1 VTRQKPRSRL
11 PAVTLDDMESDQL
24 RIGTA
29 EREEAARLLADHFGM
44 GRITPDE
51 YETRVTDAYAAT
63 TLGDLRPLFRDLP
76 QPHPGFFGPPPM
88 PTVPAPMP
96 YAPPPMPMPMS
107 MSMPVPYAQHPVP
120 YSYRSKTVAGV
131 LQIVLP
137 FGVGRFYTG
146 QTGLGLLQ
154 LFVVLATGI
163 GVLWPIIDGITLLAK
178 GGLDADGR
186 PLRP

>member
-1 VTRQKPRSRL
+1 
-11 PAVTLDDMESDQL
+11 MESDEL

-51 YETRVTDAYAAT
+51 YETRVTDAYAAA
-63 TLGDLRPLFRDLP
+63 TLGNLRPLFRDLP
-76 QPHPGFFGPPPM
+76 QPHPGFFGPPP
-88 PTVPAPMP
+88 APMP
-96 YAPPPMPMPMS
+96 APVSMPVPMPVYAPPPT
-107 MSMPVPYAQHPVP
+107 PYPQPYPQPVP

-146 QTGLGLLQ
+146 QVGLGLLQ
-154 LFVVLATGI
+154 LFVCVITLGAGT
-163 GVLWPIIDGITLLAK
+163 LWPIIDGIVLLAN
-178 GGLDADGR
+178 GGRDAEGR

>member
-1 VTRQKPRSRL
+1 
-11 PAVTLDDMESDQL
+11 MESDEL

-51 YETRVTDAYAAT
+51 YETRVTDAYAAA

-76 QPHPGFFGPPPM
+76 QPHPGFFGPPPAPM
-88 PTVPAPMP
+88 YPQTTTQLPVYGPDLYPPPAPVP
-96 YAPPPMPMPMS
+96 YAPPM
-107 MSMPVPYAQHPVP
+107 PVP

-146 QTGLGLLQ
+146 QVGLGLLQ
-154 LFVVLATGI
+154 LFVCMITFGFGAI
-163 GVLWPIIDGITLLAK
+163 WPIIDGIVLLAN
-178 GGLDADGR
+178 GGMDAEGR

>member
-1 VTRQKPRSRL
+1 
-11 PAVTLDDMESDQL
+11 MESDEL

-51 YETRVTDAYAAT
+51 YETRVTDAYAAVT
-63 TLGDLRPLFRDLP
+63 IGDLRPLFRDLP
-76 QPHPGFFGPPPM
+76 QPHPGFLAPAPMYAQPTMQLPMYGPLPAPAPM
-88 PTVPAPMP
+88 PLPMP
-96 YAPPPMPMPMS
+96 YAPP
-107 MSMPVPYAQHPVP
+107 MPVPA
-120 YSYRSKTVAGV
+120 SYRSKTVAGV

-154 LFVVLATGI
+154 LLVVLMTGV
-163 GVLWPIIDGITLLAK
+163 GVLWPIIDGIMLLAN
-178 GGLDADGR
+178 GGLDAEGR

>member
-1 VTRQKPRSRL
+1 
-11 PAVTLDDMESDQL
+11 MGSDEL

-51 YETRVTDAYAAT
+51 YETRVTDAYAST

-76 QPHPGFFGPPPM
+76 QPHPGFFGPPSTPM
-88 PTVPAPMP
+88 PPMP
-96 YAPPPMPMPMS
+96 LSMPMPMPMYAPP
-107 MSMPVPYAQHPVP
+107 PVPYAPSMPLP
-120 YSYRSKTVAGV
+120 YSPRSKTVAGV

-137 FGVGRFYTG
+137 FGAGRFYTG
-146 QTGLGLLQ
+146 QIGLGLLQ
-154 LFVVLATGI
+154 LFVCMITFGFGAI
-163 GVLWPIIDGITLLAK
+163 WPIIDGIVLLAN
-178 GGLDADGR
+178 GGMDAEGR

>member
-1 VTRQKPRSRL
+1 
-11 PAVTLDDMESDQL
+11 MESDEL

-76 QPHPGFFGPPPM
+76 QPHPGFFGPPPSYAQTM
-88 PTVPAPMP
+88 QLPMYGPPPDPYPPPAPMP
-96 YAPPPMPMPMS
+96 YAP
-107 MSMPVPYAQHPVP
+107 SMPAP

-154 LFVVLATGI
+154 LFVVLMTGV
-163 GVLWPIIDGITLLAK
+163 GVLWPIIDGILLLSN
-178 GGLDADGR
+178 GGLDAQGR

>member
-1 VTRQKPRSRL
+1 
-11 PAVTLDDMESDQL
+11 MESDQL

-29 EREEAARLLADHFGM
+29 EREESARLLADHFGM

-76 QPHPGFFGPPPM
+76 HPHPGFFGPPPAYAQATVQL
-88 PTVPAPMP
+88 PTYAPDP
-96 YAPPPMPMPMS
+96 YAPPPSAP
-107 MSMPVPYAQHPVP
+107 MPVPYAQYPVP

-154 LFVVLATGI
+154 LFVVLCTGI
-163 GVLWPIIDGITLLAK
+163 GVLWPIIDGIALLAN
-178 GGLDADGR
+178 GGLDAEGR

>member
-1 VTRQKPRSRL
+1 
-11 PAVTLDDMESDQL
+11 LDFMESDEL

-63 TLGDLRPLFRDLP
+63 TLGDLRPMFRDLP
-76 QPHPGFFGPPPM
+76 QPHPGFFGPPTYSQPTMQLPMYGPM
-88 PTVPAPMP
+88 PDPYAPPAPMP
-96 YAPPPMPMPMS
+96 YAPPM
-107 MSMPVPYAQHPVP
+107 PVP

-137 FGVGRFYTG
+137 FGAGRFYTG
-146 QTGLGLLQ
+146 QVGLGLLQ
-154 LFVVLATGI
+154 LLVVLMTGV
-163 GVLWPIIDGITLLAK
+163 GVIWPIIDGIMLLNN
-178 GGLDADGR
+178 GGLDAQGR

>member
-1 VTRQKPRSRL
+1 MGS
-11 PAVTLDDMESDQL
+11 EEL

-51 YETRVTDAYAAT
+51 YESRVTDAYAAT
-63 TLGDLRPLFRDLP
+63 TLGELRPLFRDLP
-76 QPHPGFFGPPPM
+76 HPHPGFFGPPPG
-88 PTVPAPMP
+88 
-96 YAPPPMPMPMS
+96 PMPMPAQHVYAPP
-107 MSMPVPYAQHPVP
+107 SMPFPMPYGPPPVV
-120 YSYRSKTVAGV
+120 YSHRSKTVAGV

-146 QTGLGLLQ
+146 QTGLGIAQ
-154 LFVVLATGI
+154 LFATFCTGVGI
-163 GVLWPIIDGITLLAK
+163 FWPIIDGIVLLVN
-178 GGLDADGR
+178 GGTDAEGR

>member
-1 VTRQKPRSRL
+1 
-11 PAVTLDDMESDQL
+11 MESDEL

-63 TLGDLRPLFRDLP
+63 TLGDLRPMCRDLP
-76 QPHPGFFGPPPM
+76 QPHPGFFGSPPLYSQPTTQLPM
-88 PTVPAPMP
+88 YAPDPYGPPPAPMP
-96 YAPPPMPMPMS
+96 YA
-107 MSMPVPYAQHPVP
+107 PVP

-146 QTGLGLLQ
+146 QVGLGLLQ
-154 LFVVLATGI
+154 LFVVLVTGI
-163 GVLWPIIDGITLLAK
+163 GILWPIIDGIMLLRD
-178 GGLDADGR
+178 GGLDAQGR

>member
-1 VTRQKPRSRL
+1 MD
-11 PAVTLDDMESDQL
+11 ADEL

-76 QPHPGFFGPPPM
+76 QPHPGFFGPPPPYAQ
-88 PTVPAPMP
+88 PTVQLPMYAPAVPNP
-96 YAPPPMPMPMS
+96 YAPPATMAYAPPIPMRYAPHAP
-107 MSMPVPYAQHPVP
+107 MPVPC
-120 YSYRSKTVAGV
+120 SSRSKTVAGV

-137 FGVGRFYTG
+137 MGAGRFYTG
-146 QTGLGLLQ
+146 QIGLGLLQ
-154 LFVVLATGI
+154 LFVVLITGV
-163 GVLWPIIDGITLLAK
+163 GFLWPVIDGIVLLNN
-178 GGLDADGR
+178 GGLDAQGR

>member
-1 VTRQKPRSRL
+1 
-11 PAVTLDDMESDQL
+11 MESDEL

-63 TLGDLRPLFRDLP
+63 ILGDLRPLFRDLP
-76 QPHPGFFGPPPM
+76 QPHPGFFGPPPSYAQATM
-88 PTVPAPMP
+88 QLPMYGPPPDPYAPPAPMP
-96 YAPPPMPMPMS
+96 YAPS
-107 MSMPVPYAQHPVP
+107 MPVP

-154 LFVVLATGI
+154 LFVVLMTGV
-163 GVLWPIIDGITLLAK
+163 GVLWPIIDGIMLLSN
-178 GGLDADGR
+178 GGLDAQGR

>member
-1 VTRQKPRSRL
+1 
-11 PAVTLDDMESDQL
+11 MESDQL

-76 QPHPGFFGPPPM
+76 PPHPGFFGPPPAYAQATM
-88 PTVPAPMP
+88 QLPMYTPDPYAPPPAPMP
-96 YAPPPMPMPMS
+96 YA
-107 MSMPVPYAQHPVP
+107 PVP

-146 QTGLGLLQ
+146 QVGLGLLQ
-154 LFVVLATGI
+154 LFVVLMTGI
-163 GVLWPIIDGITLLAK
+163 GILWPIIDGILLLRD
-178 GGLDADGR
+178 GGLDAQGR

>member
-1 VTRQKPRSRL
+1 
-11 PAVTLDDMESDQL
+11 MESDEL

-51 YETRVTDAYAAT
+51 YEARVTDAYAAV
-63 TLGDLRPLFRDLP
+63 TLGALRPLFRDLP
-76 QPHPGFFGPPPM
+76 QPHPGFLAPPQQPMYSQPTMQLPMYGPPSM
-88 PTVPAPMP
+88 PAPMP
-96 YAPPPMPMPMS
+96 YAPP
-107 MSMPVPYAQHPVP
+107 MPVPA
-120 YSYRSKTVAGV
+120 SYRSKTVAGV

-146 QTGLGLLQ
+146 QIGLGLLQ
-154 LFVVLATGI
+154 LFVVLVTGI
-163 GVLWPIIDGITLLAK
+163 GVLWPIVDGIMLLAN
-178 GGLDADGR
+178 GGLDAEGR

>member
-1 VTRQKPRSRL
+1 
-11 PAVTLDDMESDQL
+11 MESDEL

-51 YETRVTDAYAAT
+51 YKTRVTDAYAAS

-76 QPHPGFFGPPPM
+76 QPHPGFFGAPPTPM
-88 PTVPAPMP
+88 YAPPPMP
-96 YAPPPMPMPMS
+96 YAPPA
-107 MSMPVPYAQHPVP
+107 PVPYAPPMPVP

-146 QTGLGLLQ
+146 QIGLGLLQ
-154 LFVVLATGI
+154 LFVCMITFGFGAI
-163 GVLWPIIDGITLLAK
+163 WPIIDGIMLLAN
-178 GGLDADGR
+178 GGLDAEGR

>member
-1 VTRQKPRSRL
+1 
-11 PAVTLDDMESDQL
+11 MESDAL

-51 YETRVTDAYAAT
+51 YETRVTDAYAAA
-63 TLGDLRPLFRDLP
+63 TLGELRPLFRDLP
-76 QPHPGFFGPPPM
+76 PPHPGFFGLPPSPMPVYAPPP
-88 PTVPAPMP
+88 VPMPMP
-96 YAPPPMPMPMS
+96 YA
-107 MSMPVPYAQHPVP
+107 QQPVP

-146 QTGLGLLQ
+146 QIGLGVLQ
-154 LFVVLATGI
+154 LFVCMITFGFGAI
-163 GVLWPIIDGITLLAK
+163 WPIIDGIMLLAN
-178 GGLDADGR
+178 GGLDAEGR

>member
-1 VTRQKPRSRL
+1 
-11 PAVTLDDMESDQL
+11 MESDEL

-63 TLGDLRPLFRDLP
+63 TLGDLRPMFRDLP
-76 QPHPGFFGPPPM
+76 QPHPGFLTPPQVPMYAQPTMRLPMYGPPSM
-88 PTVPAPMP
+88 PLSLPLPVP
-96 YAPPPMPMPMS
+96 YAPP
-107 MSMPVPYAQHPVP
+107 MPVPA
-120 YSYRSKTVAGV
+120 SYRSKTVAGV

-146 QTGLGLLQ
+146 QIGLGLLQ
-154 LFVVLATGI
+154 LLVVVLTGI
-163 GVLWPIIDGITLLAK
+163 GVLWPIIDGIMLLAN
-178 GGLDADGR
+178 GGLDAEGR

>member
-1 VTRQKPRSRL
+1 
-11 PAVTLDDMESDQL
+11 MGSDEL

-44 GRITPDE
+44 GRISPDE
-51 YETRVTDAYAAT
+51 YESRVTDAYAAM

-76 QPHPGFFGPPPM
+76 HPHPGFFGPPAGPAQM
-88 PTVPAPMP
+88 PTQV
-96 YAPPPMPMPMS
+96 YAPPSAPVAMPYGPP
-107 MSMPVPYAQHPVP
+107 PVV
-120 YSYRSKTVAGV
+120 YSPRSRTVAGV

-146 QTGLGLLQ
+146 QTGLGVAQ
-154 LFVVLATGI
+154 LFATFCT
-163 GVLWPIIDGITLLAK
+163 GVGVFWPIIDGIMLLVN
-178 GGLDADGR
+178 GGTDAEGR

>member
-1 VTRQKPRSRL
+1 
-11 PAVTLDDMESDQL
+11 MESDAL

-51 YETRVTDAYAAT
+51 YETRVTDAYAAA

-76 QPHPGFFGPPPM
+76 PPHPGFFGPPPSPM
-88 PTVPAPMP
+88 PAYAPPPPVPVPMP
-96 YAPPPMPMPMS
+96 YAQ
-107 MSMPVPYAQHPVP
+107 YPVP

-146 QTGLGLLQ
+146 QIGLGVLQ
-154 LFVVLATGI
+154 LFVCMITFGFGA
-163 GVLWPIIDGITLLAK
+163 LWPIIDGIVLLAN
-178 GGLDADGR
+178 GGRDAQGR

>member
-1 VTRQKPRSRL
+1 
-11 PAVTLDDMESDQL
+11 METDEL

-51 YETRVTDAYAAT
+51 YETRVTDAYGAT

-76 QPHPGFFGPPPM
+76 QPHPGFLAPPQVPMYAQPTMQLPMYGPPPA
-88 PTVPAPMP
+88 PTPLSTPMPMP
-96 YAPPPMPMPMS
+96 YAPSMPMP
-107 MSMPVPYAQHPVP
+107 V
-120 YSYRSKTVAGV
+120 SYRSKTVAGV

-154 LFVVLATGI
+154 LLVVLMTGV
-163 GVLWPIIDGITLLAK
+163 GVLWPIIDGVMLLAN
-178 GGLDADGR
+178 GGLDAEGR

>member
-1 VTRQKPRSRL
+1 
-11 PAVTLDDMESDQL
+11 MESDEL

-51 YETRVTDAYAAT
+51 YETRVTDAYAAA
-63 TLGDLRPLFRDLP
+63 TLGNLRPLFRDLP
-76 QPHPGFFGPPPM
+76 PPHPGFFGPPPAPM
-88 PTVPAPMP
+88 PLYAPPPSVPMPMP
-96 YAPPPMPMPMS
+96 YA
-107 MSMPVPYAQHPVP
+107 QQPVP

-146 QTGLGLLQ
+146 QIGLGVLQ
-154 LFVVLATGI
+154 LFICMITFGFGAI
-163 GVLWPIIDGITLLAK
+163 WPIIDGIMLLAN
-178 GGLDADGR
+178 GGRDAEGR

>member
-1 VTRQKPRSRL
+1 MGS
-11 PAVTLDDMESDQL
+11 EEL

-63 TLGDLRPLFRDLP
+63 TLGELRPLFRDLP
-76 QPHPGFFGPPPM
+76 HPHPGFFGPPPGTM
-88 PTVPAPMP
+88 PMSTQQV
-96 YAPPPMPMPMS
+96 YAPPPSMPMA
-107 MSMPVPYAQHPVP
+107 MPYGPPPVV
-120 YSYRSKTVAGV
+120 YSHRSKTVAGV

-146 QTGLGLLQ
+146 QTGLGIAQ
-154 LFVVLATGI
+154 LFATFCT
-163 GVLWPIIDGITLLAK
+163 GVGVFWPIIDGIMLLVN
-178 GGLDADGR
+178 GGADAEGR
-186 PLRP
+186 QLRP

>member
-1 VTRQKPRSRL
+1 
-11 PAVTLDDMESDQL
+11 MESDEL

-76 QPHPGFFGPPPM
+76 HPHPGFFGPPPAYPQ
-88 PTVPAPMP
+88 PTMQVPMYGPPDQYAPPAPMP
-96 YAPPPMPMPMS
+96 YA
-107 MSMPVPYAQHPVP
+107 QQPVP

-146 QTGLGLLQ
+146 QVGLGLLQ
-154 LFVVLATGI
+154 LFVCLITLGFGAI
-163 GVLWPIIDGITLLAK
+163 WPLIDGIVLLAN
-178 GGLDADGR
+178 GGLDAEGR

>member
-1 VTRQKPRSRL
+1 
-11 PAVTLDDMESDQL
+11 MGSDEL

-51 YETRVTDAYAAT
+51 YETRVTDAYAAA

-76 QPHPGFFGPPPM
+76 PPHPGFFGSPTM
-88 PTVPAPMP
+88 PT
-96 YAPPPMPMPMS
+96 PMPMPMHVYAPPPVPAPVPYAPA
-107 MSMPVPYAQHPVP
+107 MPVPYSH
-120 YSYRSKTVAGV
+120 RSKTVAGV

-146 QTGLGLLQ
+146 QIGLALLQ
-154 LFVVLATGI
+154 LFVCMITFGFGAI
-163 GVLWPIIDGITLLAK
+163 WPIIDGIVLLAN
-178 GGLDADGR
+178 GGMDAEGR

>member
-1 VTRQKPRSRL
+1 
-11 PAVTLDDMESDQL
+11 MESDEL

-51 YETRVTDAYAAT
+51 YETRVTDAYAAA

-76 QPHPGFFGPPPM
+76 PPHPGFFGPPPQYAR
-88 PTVPAPMP
+88 PTAQLPMYASPAADPYAPPVTMQYAHPLPMP
-96 YAPPPMPMPMS
+96 YAPPMPMP
-107 MSMPVPYAQHPVP
+107 
-120 YSYRSKTVAGV
+120 YSSRSKTVAGV

-137 FGVGRFYTG
+137 CGVGRFYTG
-146 QTGLGLLQ
+146 QIGLGLLQ
-154 LFVVLATGI
+154 LFVVVITAGF
-163 GVLWPIIDGITLLAK
+163 GALWPVIDGILLLAN
-178 GGLDADGR
+178 GGIDGQGR

>member
-1 VTRQKPRSRL
+1 MGS
-11 PAVTLDDMESDQL
+11 EEL

-51 YETRVTDAYAAT
+51 YETRVTEAYAAT

-76 QPHPGFFGPPPM
+76 PPHPGFFGPPPSPM
-88 PTVPAPMP
+88 PAPPYAQATAQLPTYGPPLPDP
-96 YAPPPMPMPMS
+96 YAPPAPYG
-107 MSMPVPYAQHPVP
+107 PVA
-120 YSYRSKTVAGV
+120 YSHRSKTVAGV

-146 QTGLGLLQ
+146 QTGLGLAQ
-154 LFVVLATGI
+154 LFATFCTGVGI
-163 GVLWPIIDGITLLAK
+163 LWPIIDGIVLLVN
-178 GGLDADGR
+178 GGSDAEGR

>member
-1 VTRQKPRSRL
+1 
-11 PAVTLDDMESDQL
+11 MESDEL

-76 QPHPGFFGPPPM
+76 QPHPGFFAPPPAYAQ
-88 PTVPAPMP
+88 PTMQLPMYGPTADPYAPPAPMP
-96 YAPPPMPMPMS
+96 YAPPM
-107 MSMPVPYAQHPVP
+107 PVP

-146 QTGLGLLQ
+146 QIGLGLLQ
-154 LFVVLATGI
+154 LLVVLMTGV
-163 GVLWPIIDGITLLAK
+163 GVIWPIVDGIMLLNN
-178 GGLDADGR
+178 GGLDAQGR

>member
-1 VTRQKPRSRL
+1 
-11 PAVTLDDMESDQL
+11 MESDQL
-24 RIGTA
+24 RVGTA

-76 QPHPGFFGPPPM
+76 PPHPGFFGPPPVYAQATVRM
-88 PTVPAPMP
+88 PMYAPDPYAPPPAPMP
-96 YAPPPMPMPMS
+96 YAP
-107 MSMPVPYAQHPVP
+107 VP
-120 YSYRSKTVAGV
+120 YSYRSRTVAGV

-146 QTGLGLLQ
+146 QVGLGLLQ
-154 LFVVLATGI
+154 LFVVLMTGVGI
-163 GVLWPIIDGITLLAK
+163 LWPIIDGVMLLK
-178 GGLDADGR
+178 DGGLDAQGR

>member
-1 VTRQKPRSRL
+1 
-11 PAVTLDDMESDQL
+11 MESDEL

-29 EREEAARLLADHFGM
+29 EREETARLLADHFGM

-51 YETRVTDAYAAT
+51 YETRVTDAYAAS

-76 QPHPGFFGPPPM
+76 QPHPGFFGSPPTPMSMPM
-88 PTVPAPMP
+88 PMYAQPTMPAPVP
-96 YAPPPMPMPMS
+96 YAPPM
-107 MSMPVPYAQHPVP
+107 PVP

-146 QTGLGLLQ
+146 QIGLGLLQ
-154 LFVVLATGI
+154 LFVCMITFGFGAI
-163 GVLWPIIDGITLLAK
+163 WPIIDGIMLLAN
-178 GGLDADGR
+178 GGLDAEGR